1 MATLLD
7 IFIGLVILLVIAE
20 VLTLIVES
28 ILQKKSKNSF
38 TFSDRTMDELDFLCG
53 SDRENQKDFI
63 AELIRTE
70 AEILD
75 NYRRSDVCQHE
86 RLTLQPNGEYK
97 CDMCGIQMDY
107 VPPFQGVCFILDNFT
122 DL

>member
-1 MATLLD
+1 M
-7 IFIGLVILLVIAE
+7 
-20 VLTLIVES
+20 IVES

-86 RLTLQPNGEYK
+86 RLTLQPYCIKKQSPYLPLTLQVLGKQVEL
-97 CDMCGIQMDY
+97 
-107 VPPFQGVCFILDNFT
+107 FQDT
-122 DL
+122 DWLKTI

>member
-53 SDRENQKDFI
+53 SDRENQKDCI
-63 AELIRTE
+63 VTGKQIGREH
-70 AEILD
+70 
-75 NYRRSDVCQHE
+75 V
-86 RLTLQPNGEYK
+86 
-97 CDMCGIQMDY
+97 
-107 VPPFQGVCFILDNFT
+107 
-122 DL
+122 